1 MNKRGEEAQL
11 YLIIEIVIGILVA
24 GLFISMATNYD
35 SYSNIH
41 KIFIEKDLKLLSE
54 SLLSAPG
61 EIEFIYPI
69 KSYYDVSISSTEIQ
83 VQNNAQLI
91 QFATED
97 KLVFTKTDDLRVVR
111 Q

>member
-11 YLIIEIVIGILVA
+11 CLIMEIVIGILVA

-41 KIFIEKDLKLLSE
+41 KIFIEQDLKLLSE

-61 EIEFIYPI
+61 EIEFTYPL

-83 VQNNAQLI
+83 VKNNAQLI

-97 KLVFTKTDDLRVVR
+97 KLVFTKTDVLRVVR